1 MSKRQS
7 AETRKSRKSRTSQF
21 QASYDILLE
30 RLVAA
35 REEAG
40 LTQHEVSATM
50 GRSPNFI
57 TKCESGDRSIDVMEL
72 FELALIYQKPINHFF
87 AKKS

>member
-7 AETRKSRKSRTSQF
+7 AETRKSRKSRTAQF
-21 QASYDILLE
+21 QESYDILLE

-35 REEAG
+35 RERAG

-72 FELALIYQKPINHFF
+72 FELAMIYEKPVNHFF
-87 AKKS
+87 ATKG

>member
-7 AETRKSRKSRTSQF
+7 AETRKSRKSRTAQF
-21 QASYDILLE
+21 QEAYDILLE

-35 REEAG
+35 REKSG
-40 LTQHEVSATM
+40 LTQHEVSGMM

-72 FELALIYQKPINHFF
+72 FELAMIYQKPIGHFF
-87 AKKS
+87 AK

>member
-1 MSKRQS
+1 MQKSRP
-7 AETRKSRKSRTSQF
+7 AETRKSRKARTAQF
-21 QASYDILLE
+21 QLAYDTLLE

-40 LTQHEVSATM
+40 LSQHEVSAMM
-50 GRSPNFI
+50 GRSPNFM

-72 FELALIYQKPINHFF
+72 FELARIYEKRVDHFF
-87 AKKS
+87 VDKE

>member
-1 MSKRQS
+1 VSKRQS
-7 AETRKSRKSRTSQF
+7 AETRKSRKSRTARF
-21 QASYDILLE
+21 QEAYDILLE
-30 RLVAA
+30 RLVVA
-35 REEAG
+35 RETAG
-40 LTQHEVSATM
+40 LTQHEVSAMM

-72 FELALIYQKPINHFF
+72 FELAQIYEKAIAHFF

>member
-7 AETRKSRKSRTSQF
+7 AETRKSRKSRTAQF
-21 QASYDILLE
+21 QESYDILLE

-35 REEAG
+35 RERAG

-72 FELALIYQKPINHFF
+72 FELAMIYEKPVNHFF
-87 AKKS
+87 ATKR